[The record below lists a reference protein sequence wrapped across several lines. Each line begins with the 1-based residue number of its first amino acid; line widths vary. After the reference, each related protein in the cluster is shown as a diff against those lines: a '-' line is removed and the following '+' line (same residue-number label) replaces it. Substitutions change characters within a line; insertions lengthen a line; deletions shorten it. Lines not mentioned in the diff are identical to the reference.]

1 MNRKAAFTLTAVV
14 LALMGFMVWNSMA
27 RVSRQCNVC
36 VEFNGNRRCAKGA
49 GANDEEAK
57 RGATTAACGVLASGM
72 DETIRCQNT
81 PPVSA
86 SCQAS

>member
-1 MNRKAAFTLTAVV
+1 MNRKAAFTLTAIV

-27 RVSRQCNVC
+27 RVSRQCEVC

-49 GANDEEAK
+49 GASDDEAR
-57 RGATTAACGVLASGM
+57 RGATTAACGVLANGM

-81 PPVSA
+81 RPVSA
-86 SCQAS
+86 SCATS